1 MSGFGKAGLALA
13 AVLLMTV
20 VVRAEVGPAELPPAG
35 YAGLQYVD
43 SRGCAFIRAG
53 TDAKPLWV
61 PRVSAGGAPM
71 CGNPPSGNRVAI
83 VGEAGADTTVF
94 EPDAAPVAATAT
106 KDKATKDKATK
117 DTATK
122 DTATKDTATKDTAKP
137 AESAVP
143 AGTGDYVVAVGSFG
157 VASNADKAVAK
168 LKALGYPA
176 SRGWLQ
182 GGSSNLVTVFAG
194 PFATATDAQGV
205 RDALR
210 GAGFPDAMVL
220 KL

>member
-1 MSGFGKAGLALA
+1 MSGVGKAGLALV
-13 AVLLMTV
+13 AVLMMTAA
-20 VVRAEVGPAELPPAG
+20 VRAEVRPAELPPAG

-53 TDAKPLWV
+53 TAAKPVWV
-61 PRVSAGGAPM
+61 IRVSAGGAPM

-83 VGEAGADTTVF
+83 AGEAGADTTVF
-94 EPDAAPVAATAT
+94 EPEAAPKGAAA
-106 KDKATKDKATK
+106 A
-117 DTATK
+117 
-122 DTATKDTATKDTAKP
+122 DTAKP
-137 AESAVP
+137 TETTVP
-143 AGTGDYVVAVGSFG
+143 AGTGDFVVAVGSFG

-168 LKALGYPA
+168 LTALGYPA

-194 PFATATDAQGV
+194 PFASASDAKAA

-210 GAGFPDAMVL
+210 GAGFPDAVVL
-220 KL
+220 TL